1 MKRRD
6 PKFIGCKGI
15 IFAIIIIAGGLLAPA
30 YCQLPGVTLLL
41 QQTPTQ
47 GGVITPNTGIY
58 HYAPNSE
65 VTLTAM
71 PKPGFRF
78 VYWLGDVS
86 EPTTS
91 YTVVQLNEPKIVV
104 AVFEPIDNDTL
115 VASENLPAGGGG
127 GYYTGGGL
135 SPSATD
141 FGRPTAAI
149 MGGGAG
155 PKLQGPVLLSLQA
168 NDGMAETPEPAT
180 GVLLVLGSMFV
191 FARRRI
197 RKQAR

>member
-6 PKFIGCKGI
+6 PRFIGCKGI
-15 IFAIIIIAGGLLAPA
+15 ILAIIVIAGGLLAPA
-30 YCQLPGVTLLL
+30 YCQLSGVTLLL

-47 GGVITPNTGIY
+47 GGIITPDTGIY

-65 VTLTAM
+65 VALTAI
-71 PKPGFRF
+71 PKPGYRF

-91 YTVVQLNEPKIVV
+91 YTVVQLDEPKIVV
-104 AVFEPIDNDTL
+104 AVFEPIDNEAL
-115 VASENLPAGGGG
+115 VASENLPSSGSG

-141 FGRPTAAI
+141 FGRPAATI
-149 MGGGAG
+149 MGGAG
-155 PKLQGPVLLSLQA
+155 PKLQGPVLLSFQA
-168 NDGMAETPEPAT
+168 NDGMAEAPEPAT

>member
-1 MKRRD
+1 MKQRD
-6 PKFIGCKGI
+6 PRFIGCKGI
-15 IFAIIIIAGGLLAPA
+15 ILAITIIAGGLLAPA
-30 YCQLPGVTLLL
+30 YCQSLGVTLLL

-104 AVFEPIDNDTL
+104 AVFEPINNEAL
-115 VASENLPAGGGG
+115 VASENLPAGGSG

-141 FGRPTAAI
+141 FGRPTATI

-155 PKLQGPVLLSLQA
+155 PRLQGPVLLSLQA

>member
-1 MKRRD
+1 MKQRD
-6 PKFIGCKGI
+6 PRFIGCKGI
-15 IFAIIIIAGGLLAPA
+15 ILAIIIIAGGLLAPA

-47 GGVITPNTGIY
+47 GGIITPDTGIY

-65 VTLTAM
+65 VALTAI
-71 PKPGFRF
+71 PKPGYRF

-91 YTVVQLNEPKIVV
+91 YTVVHLDEPKIVV
-104 AVFEPIDNDTL
+104 AVFEPINNDTL
-115 VASENLPAGGGG
+115 VASENLPSSGGG

-141 FGRPTAAI
+141 FSRPAATI

-155 PKLQGPVLLSLQA
+155 PRLQGPVSLSLQA

-180 GVLLVLGSMFV
+180 GVLLVLGGMFV
-191 FARRRI
+191 FARRRAK
-197 RKQAR
+197 KQAQ